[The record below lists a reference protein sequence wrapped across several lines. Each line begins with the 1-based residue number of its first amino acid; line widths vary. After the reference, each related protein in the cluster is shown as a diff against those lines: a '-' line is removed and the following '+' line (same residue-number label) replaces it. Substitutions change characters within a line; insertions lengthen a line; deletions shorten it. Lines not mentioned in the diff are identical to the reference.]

1 MKTKRLA
8 RVLRE
13 ENAQASSINPMD
25 FLMVKENVLKNIINK
40 KNFLKKF
47 GFYALC
53 NIQNI
58 LPTLTQLTC
67 IFLFQHQMRT

>member
-8 RVLRE
+8 CVLRE

-40 KNFLKKF
+40 KNF
-47 GFYALC
+47 
-53 NIQNI
+53 
-58 LPTLTQLTC
+58 
-67 IFLFQHQMRT
+67 